1 MEGLVRIDQA
11 VLIVHTLV
19 VAQTVPIGLEVMVY
33 NLPAVVDI
41 VLLLVRCNPVA
52 TVDSLED

>member
-11 VLIVHTLV
+11 VLVAHTLV
-19 VAQTVPIGLEVMVY
+19 VAQTVPIGLEVMVC
-33 NLPAVVDI
+33 NLPAVVDN